1 MARHSRRLVSVGSIY
16 DTDVGDV
23 ATPLAPML
31 PGTGVP
37 MFPQKKQGFFKR
49 LGTLLRPELDKL
61 TGKAVQRG
69 GQYGNTA
76 LDSALPD
83 PTVKPA
89 APAPATVLPATVLP
103 AATKAETLE
112 AVGQVVDL
120 LEGLPYSS
128 GVEAALM
135 GLGALVGDLAE
146 EEQALKDRKQVY
158 RDARKGYREEK
169 DVARQNARMDK
180 KDERLA
186 KRGDRLA
193 AEGLQVIGNIWEDDH
208 NDVWYEVDEEDTF
221 FGDEDDGPFDP
232 TSFVDFDQRESRP
245 RRGRRW

>member
-1 MARHSRRLVSVGSIY
+1 MSRRRLVPVGSIY
-16 DTDVGDV
+16 DTAGVGDV
-23 ATPLAPML
+23 PAAPISAPVL
-31 PGTGVP
+31 PGV
-37 MFPQKKQGFFKR
+37 PQKKQGFFKR

-69 GQYGNTA
+69 GQYGSTA
-76 LDSALPD
+76 LDNALPD
-83 PTVKPA
+83 PTAKPA
-89 APAPATVLPATVLP
+89 AATTLP

-128 GVEAALM
+128 GVETALM
-135 GLGALVGDLAE
+135 GLGALVGELAE
-146 EEQALKDRKQVY
+146 DELALKERKHIY
-158 RDARKGYREEK
+158 RDARKGFHEEK
-169 DVARQNARMDK
+169 SQLRQNARMDR

-193 AEGLQVIGNIWEDDH
+193 AEGLQIIGNIWEDQHD
-208 NDVWYEVDEEDTF
+208 DVWYEVDENDTF
-221 FGDEDDGPFDP
+221 FGEAADGPFDP
-232 TSFVDFDQRESRP
+232 TSFDNFDQRESRP